1 MNPKDSHIYSPKIIN
16 HCPRPRRG
24 RMLRINFVRITVSIL
39 YIGQKHFHKLNLLID
54 RLIRKET
61 EFKSYESEG
70 FQYL

>member
-1 MNPKDSHIYSPKIIN
+1 MFIAPKFIN

-39 YIGQKHFHKLNLLID
+39 YISQKHFHEIHLLID
-54 RLIRKET
+54 ALIIKET

-70 FQYL
+70 FPYL